1 MFKDLQTL
9 ISTDN
14 ATSSRRAILIYYALV
29 IGSIVY
35 LAILVLGYVICLQPK
50 VEKDTVF
57 SVYKWMIYLG
67 AITLGFILLMAGVIT
82 WQNVNDTINSV
93 KGLPQAIEKT
103 HTEID
108 SIKSDAM
115 NTVTQATTTTII
127 PGSPP
132 PPPEQ

>member
-14 ATSSRRAILIYYALV
+14 ATSSRRAILLFYALV

-50 VEKDTVF
+50 VEKDTVL
-57 SVYKWMIYLG
+57 SVYRWMIYLG
-67 AITLGFILLMAGVIT
+67 AITLAFVLLMAGVIT

-93 KGLPQAIEKT
+93 KGLPQTVQSLEQTIETTK
-103 HTEID
+103 
-108 SIKSDAM
+108 A
-115 NTVTQATTTTII
+115 QLTTTTL
-127 PGSPP
+127 PDPP
-132 PPPEQ
+132 PPTQ